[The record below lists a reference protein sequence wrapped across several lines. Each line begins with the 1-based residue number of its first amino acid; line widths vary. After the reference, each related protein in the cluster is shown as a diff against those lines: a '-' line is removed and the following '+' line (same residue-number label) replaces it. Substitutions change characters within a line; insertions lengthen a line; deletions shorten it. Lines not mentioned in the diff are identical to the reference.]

1 MVLILTNE
9 NGKKCYI
16 KDVEHADIKDG
27 CITFFIKPWEDRFV
41 INTNGLRIDL
51 SNDFEL
57 DEAQSQRLVSNIS
70 YLDMVTVLAA

>member
-16 KDVEHADIKDG
+16 EDVEHADIKDG

-41 INTNGLRIDL
+41 INTSGLRVDL

-57 DEAQSQRLVSNIS
+57 NEAQSRRLVSKIS
-70 YLDMVTVLAA
+70 YPNIMAVLAS